1 MRNFKKTTT
10 FIGLSCLFLV
20 TSCRSTDNITDNP
33 GDNLITNGSA
43 TLKFNLSE
51 GDYTAETL
59 DPTASLQ
66 HKASLSTVKV
76 QEVKFVSDD
85 QPFIVTLTPVSSISK
100 QAAIYPIKLNV

>member
-1 MRNFKKTTT
+1 M
-10 FIGLSCLFLV
+10 FILV

-85 QPFIVTLTPVSSISK
+85 QPFIATLTPVSSISK
-100 QAAIYPIKLNV
+100 QAAIKILWLML